1 MAKASPAT
9 KPEQAEEL
17 NVVILNREFTLA
29 VAPSERSQLEKAVEM
44 VDQKMRAVRDTGKIS
59 GVDKIAIMAALQI
72 ANDLV
77 KAGPAKRSSAA
88 NATANA
94 APAEGASTEGA
105 VGADT
110 MKKVRKLNDRLE
122 TELKKQ
128 EDLF

>member
-9 KPEQAEEL
+9 KNEQPEEL

-29 VAPSERSQLEKAVEM
+29 VAPSEKGQLEKAVAM
-44 VDQKMRAVRDTGKIS
+44 VDQKMRAIRDTGKIS

-72 ANDLV
+72 ANDFV
-77 KAGPAKRSSAA
+77 KAPPAKRT
-88 NATANA
+88 TANNASAGDGA
-94 APAEGASTEGA
+94 AAEAA
-105 VGADT
+105 VGAET

>member
-9 KPEQAEEL
+9 KNEQPEEL

-29 VAPSERSQLEKAVEM
+29 VAPSERGQLEKAVAM
-44 VDQKMRAVRDTGKIS
+44 VDQKMRAIRDTGKIS

-72 ANDLV
+72 ANDFV
-77 KAGPAKRSSAA
+77 KAPPAKRTTAGNTSAGEGP
-88 NATANA
+88 A
-94 APAEGASTEGA
+94 AEGA
-105 VGADT
+105 VGAET
-110 MKKVRKLNDRLE
+110 IKKVRKLNDRLE

>member
-1 MAKASPAT
+1 MAKATPAN
-9 KPEQAEEL
+9 KKDEQPEEL

-29 VAPSERSQLEKAVEM
+29 VAPSERSQLEKAVAM
-44 VDQKMRAVRDTGKIS
+44 VDQKMRAIRDTGKIS

-72 ANDLV
+72 ANDFV
-77 KAGPAKRSSAA
+77 KSPPAKRAAASAA
-88 NATANA
+88 SSNDGAADNA
-94 APAEGASTEGA
+94 A

-110 MKKVRKLNDRLE
+110 VKKVRKLNDRLE

>member
-9 KPEQAEEL
+9 KNEQPEEL

-29 VAPSERSQLEKAVEM
+29 VAPSERGQLEKAVEM
-44 VDQKMRAVRDTGKIS
+44 VDQKMRAIRDTGKIS

-77 KAGPAKRSSAA
+77 KAGPAKRSAGG
-88 NATANA
+88 NA
-94 APAEGASTEGA
+94 ASAQNAGQDGAASAE
-105 VGADT
+105 T
-110 MKKVRKLNDRLE
+110 MKKVHKLNDRLE

>member
-9 KPEQAEEL
+9 KNEQPEEL

-44 VDQKMRAVRDTGKIS
+44 VDHKMRAVRDTGKIS

-77 KAGPAKRSSAA
+77 KAGPAKRSAAASPVSMESAS
-88 NATANA
+88 
-94 APAEGASTEGA
+94 PEGA